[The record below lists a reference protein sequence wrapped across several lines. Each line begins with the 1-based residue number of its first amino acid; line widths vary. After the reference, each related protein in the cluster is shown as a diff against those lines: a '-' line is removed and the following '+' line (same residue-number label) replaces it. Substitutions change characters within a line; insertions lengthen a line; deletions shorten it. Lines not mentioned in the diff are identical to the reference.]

1 LYVDHKPR
9 KNRHYIF
16 IWGWYKLRFMADR
29 YSIPVEKYIPPNLR
43 GLAQVLGLDDLSNT
57 NPFVGFIRGRDA
69 MSRGD
74 YVDAA
79 IETAAPVAG
88 MGAARFFK
96 QPAKEGLA
104 SLFGLGS
111 LKADVGPQDV
121 DLVAEADFATLASY
135 DRPNVIKDMFLD
147 DEFAADFLGEIR
159 NPNDISDAAP
169 MSDVA
174 GVRNVIYQKTQDRL
188 KELPETITVYRAG
201 PLNDRDGISSFTLS
215 PSYNPD
221 LELPWNK
228 DRGSP
233 SLESFTVRK
242 EDILGSPDI
251 IREFGESEVLI
262 RNSSIVPKYAAGGLV
277 SGVGSLGKEFL

>member
-1 LYVDHKPR
+1 
-9 KNRHYIF
+9 
-16 IWGWYKLRFMADR
+16 MADR

-43 GLAQVLGLDDLSNT
+43 GIAQVLGLDDLSNT

-69 MSRGD
+69 MARGD

-79 IETAAPVAG
+79 VETAAPVVG
-88 MGAARFFK
+88 LGAARFLK
-96 QPAKEGLA
+96 QPAKEGLG
-104 SLFGLGS
+104 SLFGLGTS
-111 LKADVGPQDV
+111 KGDGDPQDG
-121 DLVAEADFATLASY
+121 DLMAEADFATLASY
-135 DRPNVIKDMFLD
+135 DRPDVIKELFLD
-147 DEFAADFLGEIR
+147 DEFAADVLGDIR
-159 NPNDISDAAP
+159 SSNDISDAAP

-174 GVRNVIYQKTQDRL
+174 AVRNVIYQKTQDRL
-188 KELPETITVYRAG
+188 KELPEIITVYRAG
-201 PLNDRDGISSFTLS
+201 PLNDRDGVSSFTLN
-215 PSYNPD
+215 PSYSPD

-228 DRGSP
+228 DRGNP

-277 SGVGSLGKEFL
+277 SGIGSLGKEFL